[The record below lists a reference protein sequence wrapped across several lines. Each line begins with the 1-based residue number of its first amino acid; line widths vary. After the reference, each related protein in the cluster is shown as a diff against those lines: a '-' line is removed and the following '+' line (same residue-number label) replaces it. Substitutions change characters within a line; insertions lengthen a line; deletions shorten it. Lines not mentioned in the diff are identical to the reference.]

1 MSIILNVVSIV
12 KKEETPLK
20 MELKYFVVILSV
32 VCIAILYFLSTLSQ
46 PITIELHEV
55 PDYEGKQ
62 VIVEG
67 TVTEHHVTTYGGH
80 IINIKDMDNQSNFEI
95 IVFVEEKTTVEY
107 GDRIQATGKV
117 QKYNDEWEI
126 VVNDA
131 RFVKILQKWSNITF
145 PLWQLAENPRK
156 YVGININVTGIVD
169 RDYDTY
175 FYLVDSEEQ
184 HSIVV
189 YYDSSIFHNFTQ
201 GDSVCVRGQFIYDE
215 ETLRFTITVKDENHR
230 ISVVETE

>member
-1 MSIILNVVSIV
+1 
-12 KKEETPLK
+12 

-55 PDYEGKQ
+55 SDYEGKQ

-80 IINIKDMDNQSNFEI
+80 ILNIKDMDNQSNFEL

-117 QKYNDEWEI
+117 QKYNDEWEV

-145 PLWQLAENPRK
+145 PLWQLAENPSK
-156 YVGININVTGIVD
+156 YTGINVNVTGTVD

-175 FYLVDSEEQ
+175 FYLVDSKEQ
-184 HSIVV
+184 HSMVV

-215 ETLRFTITVKDENHR
+215 ETRSRHCRRRQGKNHCSK
-230 ISVVETE
+230 I

>member
-1 MSIILNVVSIV
+1 MLFSIV

-32 VCIAILYFLSTLSQ
+32 ICIAILYFLSTLSQ

-117 QKYNDEWEI
+117 QKYNDEWEV

-145 PLWQLAENPRK
+145 PLWQLAENPSK
-156 YVGININVTGIVD
+156 YIGINVNVTGTVD

-175 FYLVDSEEQ
+175 FYLVDSKEQ

-189 YYDSSIFHNFTQ
+189 Y
-201 GDSVCVRGQFIYDE
+201 
-215 ETLRFTITVKDENHR
+215 
-230 ISVVETE
+230 